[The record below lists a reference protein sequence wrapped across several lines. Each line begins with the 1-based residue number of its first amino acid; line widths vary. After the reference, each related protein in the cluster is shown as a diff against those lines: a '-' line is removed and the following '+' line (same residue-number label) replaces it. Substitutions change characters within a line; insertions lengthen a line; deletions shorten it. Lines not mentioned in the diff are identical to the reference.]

1 MIFLLILFFVY
12 GFGLV
17 YYVGCLLK
25 KWLGQ
30 RDRVCILKKRSEK

>member
-17 YYVGCLLK
+17 YYVGCLFK
-25 KWLGQ
+25 KGLGQ
-30 RDRVCILKKRSEK
+30 KDRECVLKKRS